1 MSAER
6 ILIVD
11 DDELVR
17 SGLALDL
24 QGEGYE
30 VVTAG
35 SAEEALRILEESQ
48 VHVLLSDLVMEG
60 MGGMALLEHVSACM
74 PDVALVVI
82 TGHGT
87 VDRAVEA
94 VRCGAHDFI
103 QKPADPGAIRRCVR
117 SVLDGARLQRTLR
130 EQRRAQLDRQK
141 EHQRRLLRDQRMLSL
156 ARLADGVSDYLA
168 DAMDPILRHGP
179 DLLRALPDGHPLR
192 EQTHELARAKRKV
205 EALIQDLHA
214 IGTGPSPGAGTVALA
229 TVLQAV
235 LAGPAVARQLRD
247 PERIKLTTEVAP
259 DLPAVRGS
267 TEQVRVVLGNLIG
280 HVLEGLSAG
289 GRVAIQVGTEEL
301 PASDLEPGGRFVVLR
316 IDDDAPAPPVKDIE
330 KLFEPFQV
338 RRIGDRAV
346 STGIGL
352 SVVYRLLAVQGGFI
366 DARYQPGEGTRYL
379 VYLPVEGAVA
389 AAGPVAA
396 GGTQTVLVLD
406 DDATHRGHL
415 VAILEQSGYRVL
427 TATSGEQALLLFRD
441 LRQSARRRPID
452 LALLDLV
459 LGEALDGVE
468 VYRRILEQRPGQ
480 RAILMS
486 GFASSRRIDEARAL
500 GLRHHLQKPCAP
512 DELIT
517 AVRQAL
523 EHG

>member
-1 MSAER
+1 MKAER

-35 SAEEALRILEESQ
+35 SAEEALRVLEESK
-48 VHVLLSDLVMEG
+48 VHLLLSDLVMDG
-60 MGGMALLEHVSACM
+60 MGGMALLEHVHACM

-87 VDRAVEA
+87 VDRAMEA

-103 QKPADPGAIRRCVR
+103 QKPADPETIRRCVR
-117 SVLDGARLQRTLR
+117 TVLDGVRLQRALR

-156 ARLADGVSDYLA
+156 ARLADGISDYLA
-168 DAMDPILRHGP
+168 DVMDPIFRYGA
-179 DLLRALPDGHPLR
+179 DIIQALPEGHPLL
-192 EQTHELARAKRKV
+192 EQTHDLGRAKRKV

-214 IGTGPSPGAGTVALA
+214 IGTGQQPGDEAVSLGAELPS
-229 TVLQAV
+229 V
-235 LAGPAVARQLRD
+235 LAAPPVARYLRD
-247 PERIKLTTEVAP
+247 PERIKLTWAVAP
-259 DLPAVRGS
+259 DVPDVRGS
-267 TEQVRVVLGNLIG
+267 AERLRVLLVNLIG
-280 HVLEGLSAG
+280 HVLEGLPDG
-289 GRVAIQVGTEEL
+289 GTVAIQVGLEEL
-301 PASDLEPGGRFVVLR
+301 PASDLERGGRYVVVR
-316 IDDDAPAPPVKDIE
+316 IDDNAPAPPMEDME
-330 KLFEPFQV
+330 QMFEPFQA
-338 RRIGDRAV
+338 RRIGDRVV

-366 DARYQPGEGTRYL
+366 DAGYSPGEGTRYA
-379 VYLPVEGAVA
+379 VFLPVEGVA
-389 AAGPVAA
+389 PAAGPVAER
-396 GGTQTVLVLD
+396 GVQTVLVVD
-406 DDATHRGHL
+406 DDATHRGHI
-415 VAILEQSGYRVL
+415 VATLEQSGYRVL
-427 TATSGEQALLLFRD
+427 TAANSEQALLLFRD
-441 LRQSARRRPID
+441 VHQGVRRRAID
-452 LALLDLV
+452 LAVLDLV

-468 VYRRILEQRPGQ
+468 VYRRILEHRPGQ
-480 RAILMS
+480 RAVLMS
-486 GFASSRRIDEARAL
+486 GFASSSRIAEARAL
-500 GLRHHLQKPCAP
+500 GVLQHLQKPCEP
-512 DELIT
+512 DELLT